1 MRLMTRQSGFTLIEL
16 VVTLVISAIVV
27 SFVSVFISGPVRG
40 FMDQARRARLVDA
53 TDSALLSRSAWLV
66 AIE

>member
-27 SFVSVFISGPVRG
+27 SFVGPRLRSRRSVANCPSMTTV
-40 FMDQARRARLVDA
+40 
-53 TDSALLSRSAWLV
+53 TS
-66 AIE
+66 